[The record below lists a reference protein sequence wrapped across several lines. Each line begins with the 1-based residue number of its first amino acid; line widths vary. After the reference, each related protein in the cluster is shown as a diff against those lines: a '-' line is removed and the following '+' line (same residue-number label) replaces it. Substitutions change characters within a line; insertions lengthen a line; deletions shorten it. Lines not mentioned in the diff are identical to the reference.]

1 MKFNKF
7 KSLLAFLLVCG
18 LTVSA
23 ASCGGETSAS
33 DSDSHAQSSESV
45 SAGGSDSESDSE
57 QSSSESGEQ
66 PDTAPPV
73 ITYAAGKKDSY
84 TVISGE
90 KVTLPSAT
98 AEDDKDGAVDVDVS
112 VTSKGA
118 SLVKTEAGYEFT
130 SVTAGTYQVSYYAV
144 DEAENETEEFISVT
158 VTPIVPETTLETGA
172 GNIENLKEG
181 KTYVENFENGYSGAL
196 AKGFSYSTED
206 GTPQASIRATED
218 SIAGNSLIIDYS
230 TCAWNTNTQFWF
242 GTLDEYIK
250 SGKWTISMDVKVLG
264 GTAPSG
270 MYLSFIYDGDNSGEN
285 QEFPLGAV
293 GETKTLTLTGNKT
306 FDPSKT
312 WHFRT
317 FFYTGNSSY
326 SYENFKIAIDNV
338 SVTVKEV
345 VDDTVERTGTPKV
358 LTLADIDGSS
368 YTLTGADDNYTALSG
383 AMQYL
388 DKSKVVASERLTQEE
403 AENLTAENGF
413 TSDYIIE
420 ASTQIVSFDALKNVC
435 TDSTYEYT
443 ISFKV
448 YSKSASGWH
457 IFMTDGSG
465 AQSGAKSMPAVTGP
479 ATFTHTFVGSEK
491 YVNIGLYN
499 GSIAPLYIGDI
510 TIGAEKRTETEKTPN
525 GYEVGKTW
533 TKDASALNLGNKGT
547 AVACSEVTLADGTT
561 LSDNEGFEGNAVHF
575 NSGANSTMELF
586 QAGGTIE
593 IGCTYEFTFYL
604 YIVSCP
610 DRLMINVDNNAFVN
624 ILTNQTGY
632 KKVTVTWEAT
642 KDADF
647 FSLYLPSAAG
657 EFYLASMSYKLTK
670 LA

>member
-1 MKFNKF
+1 MKLNKF

-23 ASCGGETSAS
+23 ASCGGETSTS
-33 DSDSHAQSSESV
+33 DSSTQSSESV
-45 SAGGSDSESDSE
+45 ADSSSDSADS
-57 QSSSESGEQ
+57 SAEQ
-66 PDTAPPV
+66 PDTTAPV
-73 ITYAAGKKDSY
+73 ITYADGKKDSY
-84 TVISGE
+84 TMVSGE

-98 AEDDKDGAVDVDVS
+98 AADEKDGAVDVDVS

-118 SLVKTEAGYEFT
+118 SIVKTEAGYEFSST
-130 SVTAGTYQVSYYAV
+130 TAGTYQVSYYAV

-158 VTPIVPETTLETGA
+158 VTPIVPETTLEAGA

-206 GTPQASIRATED
+206 GTPQASIQATAD
-218 SIAGNSLIIDYS
+218 SIAGNSLIIDYT

-264 GTAPSG
+264 GAAPSG
-270 MYLSFIYDGDNSGEN
+270 IYLSFIYDGDNSGEN
-285 QEFPLGAV
+285 QQFALGAV
-293 GETKTLTLTGNKT
+293 GETKTVTLTGNKT

-317 FFYTGNSSY
+317 FFYTGDSSY
-326 SYENFKIAIDNV
+326 SYANFKLAIDNI
-338 SVTVKEV
+338 SITVKEV
-345 VDDTVERTGTPKV
+345 VDDTVERTGTPKT
-358 LTLADIDGSS
+358 LTFADIDGKS

-403 AENLTAENGF
+403 ADNLTADNGF

-420 ASTQIVSFDALKNVC
+420 ANTQIVTFDALKNVC

-448 YSKSASGWH
+448 YSKNASGWH

-479 ATFTHTFVGSEK
+479 TTFTHTFVGSEK

-510 TIGAEKRTETEKTPN
+510 TIGAAKRQDTEKSPN
-525 GYEVGKTW
+525 GYEVGKNM
-533 TKDASALNLGNKGT
+533 D
-547 AVACSEVTLADGTT
+547 
-561 LSDNEGFEGNAVHF
+561 
-575 NSGANSTMELF
+575 
-586 QAGGTIE
+586 Q
-593 IGCTYEFTFYL
+593 GCL
-604 YIVSCP
+604 RAQS
-610 DRLMINVDNNAFVN
+610 R
-624 ILTNQTGY
+624 Q
-632 KKVTVTWEAT
+632 
-642 KDADF
+642 
-647 FSLYLPSAAG
+647 
-657 EFYLASMSYKLTK
+657 
-670 LA
+670 

>member
-1 MKFNKF
+1 MKLNKF

-23 ASCGGETSAS
+23 ASCGGETSTS
-33 DSDSHAQSSESV
+33 DSSTQSSESV
-45 SAGGSDSESDSE
+45 ADSSSDSADSSSDS
-57 QSSSESGEQ
+57 SAEQ
-66 PDTAPPV
+66 PDTTAPV
-73 ITYAAGKKDSY
+73 ITYADGKKDSY
-84 TVISGE
+84 TMVSGE

-98 AEDDKDGAVDVDVS
+98 AADEKDGAVDVDVS

-118 SLVKTEAGYEFT
+118 SIVKTEAGYEFSST
-130 SVTAGTYQVSYYAV
+130 TAGTYQVSYYAV

-158 VTPIVPETTLETGA
+158 VTPIVPETTLEAGA

-206 GTPQASIRATED
+206 GTPQASIQATAD
-218 SIAGNSLIIDYS
+218 SIAGNSLIIDYT

-264 GTAPSG
+264 GAAPSG
-270 MYLSFIYDGDNSGEN
+270 IYLSFIYDGDNSGEN
-285 QEFPLGAV
+285 QQFALGAV
-293 GETKTLTLTGNKT
+293 GETKTVTLTGNKT

-317 FFYTGNSSY
+317 FFYTGDSSY
-326 SYENFKIAIDNV
+326 SYANFKLAIDNI
-338 SVTVKEV
+338 SITVKEV
-345 VDDTVERTGTPKV
+345 VDDTVERTGTPKT
-358 LTLADIDGSS
+358 LTFADIDGKS

-403 AENLTAENGF
+403 ADNLTADNGF

-420 ASTQIVSFDALKNVC
+420 ANTQIVTFDALKNVC

-448 YSKSASGWH
+448 YSKNASGWH

-479 ATFTHTFVGSEK
+479 TTFTHTFVGSEK

-510 TIGAEKRTETEKTPN
+510 TIGAAKRQDTEKSPN

-533 TKDASALNLGNKGT
+533 TKDASALNLGNKVT
-547 AVACSEVTLADGTT
+547 AVKCSEITLADNTK
-561 LSDNEGFEGNAVHF
+561 LSDNAGFENNAVHF
-575 NSGANSTMELF
+575 SKEANSTMELF
-586 QAGGTIE
+586 RPEGTIE
-593 IGCTYEFTFYL
+593 IGCTYEITFCLYL
-604 YIVSCP
+604 VSCP
-610 DRLMINVDNNAFVN
+610 DKLMINIDNNAFVD
-624 ILTNQTGY
+624 ILANQTGY
-632 KKVTVTWEAT
+632 KKVTITWKAT
-642 KDADF
+642 KDADY